1 MFEEAGET
9 AGGRQPVA
17 LCESS
22 LGVQCL
28 CGALEQ
34 LLSHGLASTQ
44 FGIFR
49 RTCFWQYVDS
59 VLELS
64 SYVKQPTPLLLAYAE
79 PQVVVAEFWQT
90 ITDTRR
96 IRDLRTGAG
105 RGRAWLRLALQRQLL
120 PAFLLLLAADTKL
133 LELWY
138 EEGALLRS
146 EDCTC
151 AAATALSALQAF
163 DFSALQPSSG
173 LLDMDNPFASPRTE
187 SFVHDDIFR

>member
-151 AAATALSALQAF
+151 AA
-163 DFSALQPSSG
+163 G
-173 LLDMDNPFASPRTE
+173 YGNR
-187 SFVHDDIFR
+187 